1 MICSACRLELRPGL
15 LRCPRCGSPTTETAG
30 APSAGVITDDFDR
43 PIEVDDRTTFRPR
56 TDAMGGPAT
65 GPGPTAPWAEPAVAA
80 VPAAPAPYVGPEGGF
95 YAVPAAQP
103 VLASVGARFAAY
115 LLDGLILTV
124 AVITVMLVFGLLIAV
139 LPGVDFSGG
148 RPTGYSFLATI
159 LALMYYVAILV
170 VTVGYIIV
178 GNARG
183 QTLGKRALGIAVVDA
198 RTGAPIGIGRSIV
211 RYLMFAVMGLPC
223 YLGFLSIPL
232 AADHRGWHDRA
243 ADDVVITVPRG

>member
-1 MICSACRLELRPGL
+1 MTCPACQLELRPGL
-15 LRCPRCGSPTTETAG
+15 LRCPRCGSPATATESV
-30 APSAGVITDDFDR
+30 PPAGVITDDFDR

-56 TDAMGGPAT
+56 SDAMGVPLANVE
-65 GPGPTAPWAEPAVAA
+65 PSAPWTDAA
-80 VPAAPAPYVGPEGGF
+80 QAPVPAAPGPYAGPAGGF
-95 YAVPAAQP
+95 YAAPAQP
-103 VLASVGARFAAY
+103 MLASVGARFAAY

-124 AVITVMLVFGLLIAV
+124 AVFAVMLVFGLLIAV
-139 LPGVDFSGG
+139 LPGVSFSGG

-159 LALMYYVAILV
+159 LALVYYVAILV

-198 RTGAPIGIGRSIV
+198 GTGAPIGIGRSV
-211 RYLMFAVMGLPC
+211 LRYLMFAVMGLPC